1 MAWTLEARQKAAETR
16 ERHKREKAVRQA
28 RSEARRESGVF
39 AGVGESKVF
48 VAPEGSM
55 EREIDIAQCHMGG
68 KLIADLH
75 FTPEQ
80 VALIAFR
87 NTDEGIAAFESE
99 TGKKWETR
107 TYSPPTED
115 REFQN
120 FENPDIL
127 KDTASAFAKPGMAQ
141 RFLGEKRCNQAGLR
155 GWNPVKNKR
164 GELVKVG
171 RNLFLGEMP
180 EEMAAKRRARNK
192 AESDAQQKE
201 IGERMQVN
209 QERFVR
215 EGGLAIRP
223 GEILRSGGQP
233 VAAEGVHIRRG
244 NAVE

>member
-16 ERHKREKAVRQA
+16 ERHKREKAARQA

-48 VAPEGSM
+48 VAPEGSI
-55 EREIDIAQCHMGG
+55 EREIDIEQCHMGG
-68 KLIADLH
+68 KLIADMN

-87 NTDEGIAAFESE
+87 NTDEGIAAFETE
-99 TGKKWETR
+99 TGKKWEKR
-107 TYSPPTED
+107 IYSPPTEE

-127 KDTASAFAKPGMAQ
+127 RDTAAAFARPGMAQ
-141 RFLGEKRCNQAGLR
+141 RFLGEKRCNQAGVR
-155 GWNPVKNKR
+155 GWKPVKDKR
-164 GELVKVG
+164 GDLVKVG

-180 EEMAAKRRARNK
+180 EELAARRRAANK
-192 AESDAQQKE
+192 VESDAQQKE

-215 EGGLAIRP
+215 EGGLSIKP
-223 GEILRSGGQP
+223 GEILHSGGQA
-233 VAAEGVHIRRG
+233 VTAEGVHIRRG